1 MHSACHQGLTPSRA
15 TTFGSSL
22 LFLLLSLFLTTI
34 AVAGDSTGSKA
45 DTSSGIRTSKIDFV
59 GNTAFSSEKLLEA
72 LSGWP
77 RWFTASGSINPNAP
91 HEATD
96 LLTAFYYDNGFLNV
110 QVNEPQI
117 ASADRATIAIYEGP
131 VYRVGSIA
139 IEGQLRFPQRD
150 VESQLTMRSGQPF
163 RGSTFQRNVLALSDF
178 YSDRGFAFVNVDP
191 TTNMDSKRHLINVRF
206 FIKPGDETRIDQIA
220 ISGNTTTPEQVIR
233 AALRFHE
240 HELYS
245 AQAIRESMAR
255 LKELGLRPEI
265 RAQPSTKPDQ
275 INIRV
280 AVVEKSKGRSPKLAL
295 GLSIAERVALLRS

>member
-77 RWFTASGSINPNAP
+77 RWFPASASINPNAP
-91 HEATD
+91 HEATA

-117 ASADRATIAIYEGP
+117 ASADRATIALYEGP

-178 YSDRGFAFVNVDP
+178 YAD
-191 TTNMDSKRHLINVRF
+191 
-206 FIKPGDETRIDQIA
+206 
-220 ISGNTTTPEQVIR
+220 
-233 AALRFHE
+233 
-240 HELYS
+240 
-245 AQAIRESMAR
+245 
-255 LKELGLRPEI
+255 
-265 RAQPSTKPDQ
+265 
-275 INIRV
+275 
-280 AVVEKSKGRSPKLAL
+280 
-295 GLSIAERVALLRS
+295 